1 MNLCKNICA
10 ALCYILPQRFAE
22 IFTKIRKRKIIN
34 NEGEIASFLAMT
46 YRMKIIAVIPAR
58 YASTR
63 FPAKLMQDLGGK
75 TVILRTYEA
84 SVATKLFDDVFVVTD
99 SDLIFNEIVSNGGKA
114 IMSIK
119 EHESGSDRIAEAVAS
134 LDVDIV
140 VNVQG
145 DEPFTEAGPLEQVLS
160 VFKNDPDH
168 KVDLA
173 SLMREITDEDEINN
187 PNNVKVVVDQSQ
199 FALYFSRSVIPYPR
213 DKDVGVRYFQHI
225 GIYAFRKQALLD
237 FYSLPMKSLEASEK
251 LEQLRY
257 LEFGKRIKMVE
268 TTHVGIGI
276 DTAEDLEKARG
287 ILSSK

>member
-1 MNLCKNICA
+1 
-10 ALCYILPQRFAE
+10 
-22 IFTKIRKRKIIN
+22 
-34 NEGEIASFLAMT
+34 
-46 YRMKIIAVIPAR
+46 MKIIAVIPAR

-63 FPAKLMQDLGGK
+63 FHAKLMQDLGGK
-75 TVILRTYEA
+75 TVISRTYEA
-84 SVATKLFDDVFVVTD
+84 AVNTNLFDDVFVVTD
-99 SDLIFNEIVSNGGKA
+99 SDLIFNEIVSQGGKA

-119 EHESGSDRIAEAVAS
+119 EHESGSDRIAEAVEH

-145 DEPFTEAGPLEQVLS
+145 DEPFINKEPLEKLLHI
-160 VFKNDPDH
+160 FRNDIRNE
-168 KVDLA
+168 VDLA
-173 SLMREITDEDEINN
+173 SLMREIIAIEEINN
-187 PNNVKVVVDQSQ
+187 PNNVKVVVDQND
-199 FALYFSRSVIPYPR
+199 FALYFSRSVIPYQR
-213 DKDVGVRYFQHI
+213 EGNVGVRYMQHI

-276 DTAEDLEKARG
+276 DTLEDLEKARK
-287 ILSSK
+287 LL

>member
-1 MNLCKNICA
+1 
-10 ALCYILPQRFAE
+10 
-22 IFTKIRKRKIIN
+22 
-34 NEGEIASFLAMT
+34 
-46 YRMKIIAVIPAR
+46 MKIIAVIPAR

-84 SVATKLFDDVFVVTD
+84 AINMQLFDDVFVVTD
-99 SDLIFNEIVSNGGKA
+99 SDLIYDEIVSHGGKA
-114 IMSIK
+114 IRSIK
-119 EHESGSDRIAEAVAS
+119 EHESGSDRIAEAVEN

-140 VNVQG
+140 INVQG
-145 DEPFTEAGPLEQVLS
+145 DEPFIDAEPLAKVIE
-160 VFKNDPDH
+160 VFKNDLDK

-173 SLMREITDEDEINN
+173 SLMREITNEDDINN
-187 PNNVKVVVDQSQ
+187 PNNVKVVVDQNG

-213 DKDVGVRYFQHI
+213 EKNVGVRYMQHI

-276 DTAEDLEKARG
+276 DTPEDLEKARKM
-287 ILSSK
+287 L

>member
-1 MNLCKNICA
+1 
-10 ALCYILPQRFAE
+10 
-22 IFTKIRKRKIIN
+22 
-34 NEGEIASFLAMT
+34 
-46 YRMKIIAVIPAR
+46 MKIIAVIPAR

-84 SVATKLFDDVFVVTD
+84 AIQTHLFDDVFVVTD
-99 SDLIFNEIVSNGGKA
+99 SDLIYNEIISNGGKA
-114 IMSIK
+114 IKSIK
-119 EHESGSDRIAEAVAS
+119 EHESGSDRIAEAIAN

-145 DEPFTEAGPLEQVLS
+145 DEPFIDADSLAKLIE
-160 VFKNDPDH
+160 VFDSSKARND
-168 KVDLA
+168 KVNEIDLA
-173 SLMREITDEDEINN
+173 SLMREIKEDKDIEN
-187 PNNVKVVVDQSQ
+187 PNNVKVVVDQNG

-213 DKDVGVRYFQHI
+213 EKKVGVRYFQHI

-257 LEFGKRIKMVE
+257 LEFGKRIKMIE
-268 TTHVGIGI
+268 TTHIGIGI
-276 DTAEDLEKARG
+276 DTLEDLEKARKM
-287 ILSSK
+287 L